1 MWLYSSNIEFL
12 KSFRV
17 LDSWNTIPLNYKQ
30 SQKEKDMEN
39 YNTDSMKPLTKGQ
52 DELNPILSADK
63 KIDVLQLSES
73 EKEKIR
79 RRRWLESISDCV

>member
-1 MWLYSSNIEFL
+1 
-12 KSFRV
+12 
-17 LDSWNTIPLNYKQ
+17 
-30 SQKEKDMEN
+30 MEN